1 MAYKVAQDLNGQRAG
16 ATYSGPAALLPFY
29 LVHGY
34 VYDDAA
40 KAKVT
45 GSANAVNIVT
55 GGNLVL
61 KVNGVTVTAALA
73 TSDTPA
79 AAATKIDT
87 AMGANGDA
95 AIVSSKL
102 ELTSNSTAS
111 APRTVEVVSGTGTVL
126 ANLGLAVGQK
136 GTTEQANNTDTVP
149 ANDPTLAVNREDP
162 GDAFQ
167 FGTDATL
174 APRVRTLSPNHG
186 DIAGG
191 TAVIADGDN
200 FTGVTAVTV
209 GGVATTAFSVVSDN
223 EIHFTTGAH
232 AAGAVDVL
240 FDKGSLD
247 TTVTGGFTYA
257 DETP

>member
-1 MAYKVAQDLNGQRAG
+1 MAIKVAQDLNGQRAG

-29 LVHGY
+29 LTHGY

-45 GSANAVNIVT
+45 GTANAATIVT

-73 TSDTPA
+73 TSDTAA

-102 ELTSNSTAS
+102 ELTSNSTAQ
-111 APRTVEVVSGTGTVL
+111 APRTLQVVSGTGTVL
-126 ANLGLAVGQK
+126 ANLGLSVGQK
-136 GTTEQANNTDTVP
+136 ASTDLTNLTDVLP
-149 ANDPTLAVNREDP
+149 AQDPTLPVNREDP
-162 GDAFQ
+162 GDPFA
-167 FGTDATL
+167 FGTDAAL
-174 APRVRTLSPNHG
+174 APYVRSISPKSG
-186 DIAGG
+186 LAAGG
-191 TAVIADGDN
+191 TALILDGDN

-209 GGVATTAFSVVSDN
+209 GGVATTAFSVVSDS
-223 EIHFTTGAH
+223 EIHCTTGAH
-232 AAGAVDVL
+232 AAGVVDVFL
-240 FDKGSLD
+240 DKGSTD

-257 DETP
+257 

>member
-1 MAYKVAQDLNGQRAG
+1 MAIKVAQDLNGQRAG
-16 ATYSGPAALLPFY
+16 DTYSGPAALLPFY

-55 GGNLVL
+55 GGTLTL
-61 KVNGVTVTAALA
+61 KANGVTVAAVLTAA
-73 TSDTPA
+73 DTPA

-87 AMGANGDA
+87 ALGANGDA

-102 ELTSNSTAS
+102 EITSNSTAS

-126 ANLGLAVGQK
+126 ANLGLTVGQK
-136 GTTEQANNTDTVP
+136 GTTEQAANTDTVP

-162 GDAFQ
+162 GDPFA
-167 FGTDATL
+167 FGTDAAL
-174 APRVRTLSPNHG
+174 APYVRSISPNHG
-186 DIAGG
+186 PAAGS
-191 TAVIADGDN
+191 TALIIDGDN

-209 GGVATTAFSVVSDN
+209 GGVATTAFSVVSDS
-223 EIHFTTGAH
+223 EIHCTTGAH
-232 AAGAVDVL
+232 AAGQVNVFL
-240 FDKGSLD
+240 DKGSTD
-247 TTVTGGFTYA
+247 TTVTNGFTYDA
-257 DETP
+257 